1 MSSIGGS
8 LAAGNL
14 QAGYQAGI
22 VSEDEL
28 DEIKTQLPEMVNGE
42 IQSIS
47 VLKQKWEEA
56 LVGQPWHV
64 QKLGGMATSTIVELV
79 AKLQEKTVRQANAM
93 KWINENALPIIQ
105 NNSTMVKLLSSSSTS
120 SSSSSSSLISSD
132 NDIDNVAAAV
142 KLRFNN
148 TRAKFE
154 TDRNVWSA
162 SMDVFDEQRKN
173 VLMDNDSASAASDAL
188 AALTEGL
195 NDGSDDTMSS
205 FKGSID
211 VDQSASR
218 RQSKNI
224 GLVNAYFI
232 PDDEIKILVVEIDD
246 VMHNLTWKGLD

>member
-1 MSSIGGS
+1 M
-8 LAAGNL
+8 
-14 QAGYQAGI
+14 
-22 VSEDEL
+22 
-28 DEIKTQLPEMVNGE
+28 
-42 IQSIS
+42 
-47 VLKQKWEEA
+47 
-56 LVGQPWHV
+56 GQPWHF
-64 QKLGGMATSTIVELV
+64 QKLGGMATTIIVGVV
-79 AKLQEKTVRQANAM
+79 AKQQEKTVQQANAM

-105 NNSTMVKLLSSSSTS
+105 SNSTVVELLS
-120 SSSSSSSLISSD
+120 SSSSSSSSS
-132 NDIDNVAAAV
+132 NAAV